1 MPDIWCIYHI
11 KNCPYAHK
19 DKFVVIVCKDLK
31 YRGFFINTDEMR
43 PFIKKKPEFIKAQ
56 VEIRETYYRFLDHK
70 SYINCAELR
79 EFDDGYLTDRRTPV
93 NIITK
98 AEIRKAVKD
107 SGLIETRYEKLILYN
122 D

>member
-1 MPDIWCIYHI
+1 MPDTWCIYHI

-19 DKFVVIVCKDLK
+19 DKFVVIVCRDSKC
-31 YRGFFINTDEMR
+31 RGFFINTDDMR
-43 PFIKKKPEFIKAQ
+43 PFIKKKPEFFKTQ
-56 VEIRETYYRFLDHK
+56 VEINETDYKFLDHK

-79 EFDDGYLTDRRTPV
+79 EFNDEYLTDRRTPV

-98 AEIRKAVKD
+98 AEIRKAVKE
-107 SGLIETRYEKLILYN
+107 SGLIEARYEKLILHN